1 VGTLVIKLNALR
13 RGVKRFFY
21 PLALVLSWWNAH
33 FAKTDALYK
42 DRFASDHEVADLSTD
57 SLPND
62 SLILGINHFSR
73 ILHVRATENRQHLG
87 NILIE
92 APTGGGKGLLAV
104 SQLLTWQ
111 GSAVVFDLKGD
122 LYDQTAG
129 YRRGIG
135 DVFRV
140 DTRGFGDPYDPLAG
154 KYAEDDLYTLAKHL
168 LYEPNEGDGKAF
180 TQRATKML
188 TLLWLACLE
197 LNRIT
202 GKDYRLLPFV
212 GKMADLGLNSAAS
225 FINDISP
232 TIARRLLDGEYN
244 PEQDYDDKRF
254 LSSSWES
261 LTARL
266 YPLLTE
272 RIVRCFAGSSFT
284 AADIIAG
291 KKPVTVYLCFP
302 EKDLLSKAPVIRLV
316 LESILSEMIDYFDNT
331 KGRNCRPTLAI
342 LDEAGNV
349 GLPSLP
355 HYVST
360 VRSRGI
366 SIWLAFQDNSQIES
380 LYGRLKART

>member
-1 VGTLVIKLNALR
+1 VGALLVKIRSIRKT
-13 RGVKRFFY
+13 VKRFFY

-33 FAKTDALYK
+33 FAKSDTLYK
-42 DRFASDHEVADLSTD
+42 DRFASDHETADLSTD
-57 SLPND
+57 NLPTD

-73 ILHVRATENRQHLG
+73 ILHVRGTENRQHLG

-104 SQLLTWQ
+104 SQLLTWK

-122 LYDQTAG
+122 LYEQTAG
-129 YRRGIG
+129 FRKGIG
-135 DVFRV
+135 DVYRV
-140 DTRGFGDPYDPLAG
+140 DTRGFGDPYDPLHG
-154 KYAEDDLYTLAKHL
+154 KHAEDDLYTLAKHL
-168 LYEPNEGDGKAF
+168 LYEPSEGDGKAF

-202 GKDYRLLPFV
+202 RQDYRLLPFV

-232 TIARRLLDGEYN
+232 TIARRLLDGEYD
-244 PEQDYDDKRF
+244 PEENYDDKRF

-272 RIVRCFAGSSFT
+272 RIVRCFGGSSFT
-284 AADIIAG
+284 ERILLPG
-291 KKPVTVYLCFP
+291 KGRLRCICVFRKKTSCQ
-302 EKDLLSKAPVIRLV
+302 KRLLSAW
-316 LESILSEMIDYFDNT
+316 F
-331 KGRNCRPTLAI
+331 
-342 LDEAGNV
+342 
-349 GLPSLP
+349 
-355 HYVST
+355 
-360 VRSRGI
+360 
-366 SIWLAFQDNSQIES
+366 
-380 LYGRLKART
+380 